1 MLKDAMKPDAGT
13 PHTVGQGSA
22 AYPYIVV
29 AALAFAYMLNFVDR
43 QLLSILVEPIKADLG
58 LNDTQIGLLT
68 GLMFALFYTF
78 FGIPVALLADR
89 GHRVRLIAASCAIWS
104 LFTALS
110 GFAKGFASLAAARIG
125 VGIGEAG
132 CSPPSYSLISDY
144 FPPHR
149 RGGALAL
156 YVLGIPAGSF
166 LGGAAGGWIAETLG
180 WRAAFFI
187 LGGAGLLFAPLLLL
201 IVREPERG
209 RLDAKTG
216 TESIAREGIL
226 DTLTYFWKSPVF
238 VLTGLGCGLT
248 AFCGN
253 ALLNWAPAYLMRVQN
268 MSMGE
273 ISGFFAVAASASLL
287 VSAWLGA
294 LISDKAGARH
304 PALLALLPGMGVLV
318 SAPLILGFGSAPGW
332 PAALCFLVPAMIAT
346 GIYLVPAL
354 ALLQN
359 RTPAAYRATVSSI
372 LLFLVNLIGLGAGPL
387 YVGALSDLLEPNF
400 GARSLALA
408 IQGLA
413 PFAILAFACQILAA
427 RKIKRELVL

>member
-1 MLKDAMKPDAGT
+1 MMNGEESRRTPKPE
-13 PHTVGQGSA
+13 SA

-29 AALAFAYMLNFVDR
+29 AALAFTYMLNFVDR

-58 LNDTQIGLLT
+58 LNDTQIGMLT

-78 FGIPVALLADR
+78 FGIPVALIADR
-89 GHRVRLIAASCAIWS
+89 GHRVRLIAISCAIWS

-166 LGGAAGGWIAETLG
+166 LGVALGGWIAETLG

-209 RLDAKTG
+209 RLDSRTG
-216 TESIAREGIL
+216 TEVAARASVQ
-226 DTLTYFWKSPVF
+226 DTLSYFWKSPVF
-238 VLTGLGCGLT
+238 VLTGFGCGLT

-273 ISGFFAVAASASLL
+273 ISGFFAIAASASLL

-294 LISDKAGARH
+294 LISDRAGARH
-304 PALLALLPGMGVLV
+304 PALLSLLPGLGALLA
-318 SAPLILGFGSAPGW
+318 APLIFGFGAASGW
-332 PAALCFLVPAMIAT
+332 PAALCLLVPAMIAT
-346 GIYLVPAL
+346 GIYFVPAL

-387 YVGALSDLLEPNF
+387 YVGALSDLLEPAF
-400 GARSLALA
+400 GSRSLAIA
-408 IQGLA
+408 IQGLT
-413 PFAILAFACQILAA
+413 PFAILAFVCQVLAA
-427 RKIKRELVL
+427 RLSKRGDP